1 MLTGEA
7 DVLFSGVAMPCQRQ
21 RRVGAVLHDVLLAT
35 KVHLNVLQE
44 GGLPKI
50 RCRLPKTGDVPVQLV
65 VKVSQES
72 M

>member
-7 DVLFSGVAMPCQRQ
+7 DVLFSGAAMPCQRQ

-50 RCRLPKTGDVPVQLV
+50 RCCLPTTGDVPVQPV
-65 VKVSQES
+65 VKVSGES

>member
-7 DVLFSGVAMPCQRQ
+7 DALFYGVAMPCQRQ
-21 RRVGAVLHDVLLAT
+21 RRVGTVLHDVLLAT
-35 KVHLNVLQE
+35 KVYLNVLQE
-44 GGLPKI
+44 GGRPKI